1 MHSCQSR
8 CVLIQFRY
16 TMGEHRRSIVI
27 CFPIDWAT
35 ANGHYDL
42 VLSPR
47 CSTGGRS
54 EVHEGYQWELI
65 GFRALP
71 FCMLPLGEGRFR
83 PACVFR
89 LDLLETTIIQSPDC
103 FQTSVHYRPRSAS
116 SEILI
121 KQLISAGGISNSKDN
136 TERSAIVSQMKMQG
150 LGSSPGTSFRISEP
164 RYSCSSASKPEITQ
178 CETVDENDVPSDH
191 KKNLNSINNV
201 ARHLKIL
208 LRLPRHQEKKAE
220 TILKKVEV
228 DDSVDSFKSSN
239 KLCEHEDTP
248 MPLWQQFTRG
258 NITHEQQ
265 ANTFR

>member
-54 EVHEGYQWELI
+54 EVHEGISGSSLV
-65 GFRALP
+65 FRALP

-89 LDLLETTIIQSPDC
+89 LDLLETTIIPSDC
-103 FQTSVHYRPRSAS
+103 SKLVFIITSDFRRLDRQMKLMKQLISRNIVDVRKIIIVGNHEGRSVVHTAVIDNAHSNLIELMMSVKSINLNIRDIDGMLPLNLLSQRPRSAS

-150 LGSSPGTSFRISEP
+150 LGSSPGTSFRISD
-164 RYSCSSASKPEITQ
+164 AEIF
-178 CETVDENDVPSDH
+178 
-191 KKNLNSINNV
+191 L
-201 ARHLKIL
+201 LK
-208 LRLPRHQEKKAE
+208 
-220 TILKKVEV
+220 
-228 DDSVDSFKSSN
+228 
-239 KLCEHEDTP
+239 C
-248 MPLWQQFTRG
+248 
-258 NITHEQQ
+258 
-265 ANTFR
+265 